1 MGEETSQE
9 ICNWKFIL
17 IKPPKSGFFKR
28 FYHRI
33 LSAPEESYTHRI
45 MQVYVNI
52 CKVWVIC
59 SLIIPM
65 FAGFYVLRNHATLL
79 TKQYVKNLR
88 R

>member
-1 MGEETSQE
+1 MQLEVHINKTSQVW
-9 ICNWKFIL
+9 IFRALLSPN
-17 IKPPKSGFFKR
+17 
-28 FYHRI
+28 
-33 LSAPEESYTHRI
+33 SAPEESYTHRI

>member
-1 MGEETSQE
+1 
-9 ICNWKFIL
+9 
-17 IKPPKSGFFKR
+17 
-28 FYHRI
+28 
-33 LSAPEESYTHRI
+33 

-79 TKQYVKNLR
+79 TKQYVKHLR